1 LGYLRS
7 ILATYNMSNYKA
19 ISTPI
24 EVKTSLPKLPAT
36 PTSAL
41 SIPYRQA
48 IGKLIYAASGT

>member
-1 LGYLRS
+1 MLRQLGYLRS
-7 ILATYNMSNYKA
+7 ILTYSMSNCKA

-41 SIPYRQA
+41 SIPYRQE
-48 IGKLIYAASGT
+48 K